1 MSLPPYEPSRGN
13 EGYTDDVKKSGPP
26 GDVKSSDP
34 PAYDQELGLP
44 ENPDLIQ
51 REIIFCNMN
60 MTTDVL
66 AFTSEDSVAKYKSF
80 KKVPESSG
88 NFGHVL
94 DLQQQGIGMPLM
106 EAQFTIMP
114 SFGNGKFVS
123 IYKCI
128 PPPPGSGK
136 LFDKK
141 RDKYKFC
148 SVRKKAGPHYS
159 RYTFKILPKPDNP
172 SETFEFSIFFHNK
185 LPIADVTKYGGSNK
199 RYRWVHSEYHSI
211 LLNFTYSLYSLDEHQ
226 TSMIDNMDTSSQ
238 KLDKKNPLVYS
249 SFGQLFKF
257 PSRKI
262 KENYLSLVKFGEL
275 IHLKEKFII
284 SSFQETAKLLLHIE
298 RSTQPIDLESTN
310 SVSVHELIIICM
322 SYVFKRRE
330 EIRVERRRAARSNG
344 GGG

>member
-1 MSLPPYEPSRGN
+1 MSLPPYEPSIGN
-13 EGYTDDVKKSGPP
+13 ECYSDDVKKFDPP
-26 GDVKSSDP
+26 DDVKSSDP
-34 PAYDQELGLP
+34 PAYNQEIGLP
-44 ENPDLIQ
+44 ENPNLIQ
-51 REIIFCNMN
+51 RGIIFCNMN

-66 AFTSEDSVAKYKSF
+66 TFTSEDSVAKYKSF
-80 KKVPESSG
+80 KKVPADSD
-88 NFGHVL
+88 NFKHVL
-94 DLQQQGIGMPLM
+94 DLQRQGIGMPLM

-114 SFGNGKFVS
+114 SFGNGKFVT
-123 IYKCI
+123 IYKYI
-128 PPPPGSGK
+128 APPPNSGR

-141 RDKYKFC
+141 IDRYKFC

-159 RYTFKILPKPDNP
+159 RYTFTILLKPDNP
-172 SETFEFSIFFHNK
+172 SETFDFSIFFHNK
-185 LPIADVTKYGGSNK
+185 LPIADVTKYGGSDK
-199 RYRWVHSEYHSI
+199 RYRWVHSEYHPI

-226 TSMIDNMDTSSQ
+226 TSMIDNMDAESQ
-238 KLDKKNPLVYS
+238 KLDKKNPLVNS

-257 PSRKI
+257 PSKRI

-298 RSTQPIDLESTN
+298 RSTQPINLESTN

-330 EIRVERRRAARSNG
+330 EIRIERRRAARRSG
-344 GGG
+344 G